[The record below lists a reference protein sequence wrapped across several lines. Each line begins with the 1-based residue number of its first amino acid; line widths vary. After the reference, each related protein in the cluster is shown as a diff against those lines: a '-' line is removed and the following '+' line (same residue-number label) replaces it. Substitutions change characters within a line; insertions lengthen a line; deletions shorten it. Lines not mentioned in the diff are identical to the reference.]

1 MDTVRADP
9 PQDHPVAGSTAPAVP
24 PARVRAAQFAALVR
38 QAQAAQAS
46 GEGDVALA
54 TLSEGLEVLRLLRS
68 EAAMDPPSEARAR
81 LLALCDYFTGELRAL
96 TRSPGRDRLAA
107 LAAVAAM
114 LRGVPRL

>member
-1 MDTVRADP
+1 MNSVRADSA
-9 PQDHPVAGSTAPAVP
+9 QDHPAAGSSAPAVP

-38 QAQAAQAS
+38 QAQAAQSS

-54 TLSEGLEVLRLLRS
+54 TLSEGLEVLRLLRAEAAQEPAS
-68 EAAMDPPSEARAR
+68 EAQAR